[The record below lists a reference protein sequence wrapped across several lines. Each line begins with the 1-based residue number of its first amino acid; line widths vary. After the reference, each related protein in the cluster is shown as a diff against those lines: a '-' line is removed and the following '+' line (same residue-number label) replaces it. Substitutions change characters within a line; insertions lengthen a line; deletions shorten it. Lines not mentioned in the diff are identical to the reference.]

1 MSIFGAIF
9 LFLIIWFVIVPL
21 ARVAITV
28 HRARKR
34 VREVFGGMGGS
45 TDEGGNDRSDNEPPR
60 KAKIIDPSVGE
71 YVAYEDII
79 VSSEETNKNS
89 GTTTRYTIEQQI
101 VDAEWEDIPDKEQP

>member
-9 LFLIIWFVIVPL
+9 LFLLIWFVIIPL
-21 ARVAITV
+21 VRIAIAV

-45 TDEGGNDRSDNEPPR
+45 TDDVGNSRSDNEPPR

-79 VSSEETNKNS
+79 VSAEETNKNS